1 MTTGVR
7 SACSLLTL
15 AFLGACQGPDGADL
29 VVRGARV
36 FTADSLQPD
45 AEAFAVT
52 AGTLTYVGTDSGVA
66 NLIGPDTRVVDARGR
81 LITPGF
87 HDTHVHLLQAAAER
101 EWCYLDVPETLEA
114 TVASLMACAEES
126 RGPWLLANDLNP
138 DVFPPNGPPRGFL
151 DGIEEDRPVWVSKA
165 GGHEAYVNQIVLELA
180 GVDSSTPD
188 PPNGTI
194 VRDETGRPT
203 GTLRGAATT
212 MVENRLT
219 DIWPE
224 PTPEDVEEWLVEELE
239 AAARLG
245 ITSVQEIPGFGTDIA
260 SVYDRVLDPG
270 AGLPRI
276 RFAQRIFAYGEEAVD
291 AAARIEQAIEVA
303 EQMEARGIRADVVK
317 LFVDGDFPPQ
327 TAALT
332 EPYTSPQEPG
342 WRGAPYFSQ
351 EELNDIAARVDAAGL
366 QLHFHAIGDRA
377 VRMSLDAIE
386 YARSV
391 NGVRDAR
398 HQITHLHLTGS
409 EDLYRFAE
417 LGILANVQPI
427 FADNHSYNTVLTRD
441 LLGPERNSQM
451 HRFRDFL
458 DAGADLVVSSDYPM
472 ILLEPLETIQTALT
486 RRMPGSAE
494 AAFNPEQ
501 RLSLDEVL
509 RAYTLRGAFA
519 NFLARESGSLEVGKS
534 ADFVMFDRDLFEVAP
549 DSVIDVRVVWT
560 VIRGREVYF
569 EPDGGA

>member
-1 MTTGVR
+1 MTTSVR
-7 SACSLLTL
+7 LACLLLLL
-15 AFLGACQGPDGADL
+15 ASFGACQEPDAVDL

-45 AEAFAVT
+45 AEAFAVS
-52 AGTLTYVGTDSGVA
+52 GGMLTYVGTDSGA
-66 NLIGPDTRVVDARGR
+66 TTFIGRDTRVVDARGR

-114 TVASLMACAEES
+114 TVASLMTCAEES

-138 DVFPPNGPPRGFL
+138 DVFPPGGPPRGFL
-151 DGIEEDRPVWVSKA
+151 DDIEGERPVWVSKA
-165 GGHEAYVNQIVLELA
+165 GGHEAYVNQVVLELA
-180 GVDSSTPD
+180 SIDSSTPN

-212 MVENRLT
+212 MVENRLA

-224 PTPEDVEEWLVEELE
+224 PTPEDVQEWLVEELE
-239 AAARLG
+239 VAARLG
-245 ITSVQEIPGFGTDIA
+245 IASVQEIPGFGTDIA
-260 SVYDRVLDPG
+260 SVYDRVLDPA
-270 AGLPRI
+270 AGLPRV
-276 RFAQRIFAYGEEAVD
+276 RFAQRIFEYGEETGD
-291 AAARIEQAIEVA
+291 AAARIEQAVDLA
-303 EQMEARGIRADVVK
+303 DRMEARGIRADVIK

-332 EPYTSPQEPG
+332 EPYASPQEPG

-351 EELNDIAARVDAAGL
+351 ADLNDVAARADAAGL

-386 YARSV
+386 FARSA

-409 EDLYRFAE
+409 QDLHRFAE
-417 LGILANVQPI
+417 LGVVANVQPI
-427 FADNHSYNTVLTRD
+427 FADNHSYNTVLTRE
-441 LLGPERNSQM
+441 LLGLERNSQL
-451 HRFRDFL
+451 HRFRDLL
-458 DAGADLVVSSDYPM
+458 DAGADLVVSTDYPM

-486 RRMPGSAE
+486 RQMPGSAE

-509 RAYTLRGAFA
+509 RAYTLGGAYA
-519 NFLARESGSLEVGKS
+519 NFLDRESGSLEVGKS

-549 DSVIDVRVVWT
+549 DSLIDVRVVWT

-569 EPDGGA
+569 EP